1 MFNSKFKIGLIAA
14 TALVMTFS
22 ACSKDDDEVPE
33 ADENELITRVSF
45 KFTNAANAND
55 VATVTWTDP
64 DGEGGKPATIGTLT
78 LKPNTTYNYEISEV
92 LNETATGDG
101 RNVLSE
107 INEESDEH
115 LWVYKALPANTLTI
129 TRTDKDKNNV
139 EIGLKGTAVTS
150 AAATGTL
157 QTILRHQPD
166 SKNGTEAPGSTD
178 FDATFPVKIQ

>member
-1 MFNSKFKIGLIAA
+1 MFNNKFKFGLIAA
-14 TALVMTFS
+14 TALVMTFT
-22 ACSKDDDEVPE
+22 ACSKDDEEVPE

-45 KFTNAANAND
+45 KFTNAANATD
-55 VATVTWTDP
+55 IATVTWTDP
-64 DGEGGKPATIGTLT
+64 DGEGGTAPTIGTLT

-115 LWVYKALPANTLTI
+115 LWVYKALPANLLTI
-129 TRTDKDKNNV
+129 TRTDKDKNNF
-139 EIGLKGTAVTS
+139 EIGLKGKAVTG

-157 QTILRHQPD
+157 ETILRHQPD
-166 SKNGTEAPGSTD
+166 AKNGTETPGSTD
-178 FDATFPVKIQ
+178 FDATFPVRVQ

>member
-1 MFNSKFKIGLIAA
+1 MFNNKFKFAIMAA

-22 ACSKDDDEVPE
+22 ACKKDDEEVPE

-45 KFTNAANAND
+45 KFTNAANVND

-64 DGEGGKPATIGTLT
+64 DGEGGTPATIGTLT
-78 LKPNTTYNYEISEV
+78 LKPNTTYNYEVSEV

-115 LWVYKALPANTLTI
+115 LWVYKPLPANLLTI
-129 TRTDKDKNNV
+129 TRTDKDKNNL
-139 EIGLKGTAVTS
+139 EIGLKGRAVTG
-150 AAATGTL
+150 AASTGTL
-157 QTILRHQPD
+157 ETILRHQPGA
-166 SKNGTEAPGSTD
+166 KNGTEAPGSSD
-178 FDATFPVKIQ
+178 FDATFPVKVQ